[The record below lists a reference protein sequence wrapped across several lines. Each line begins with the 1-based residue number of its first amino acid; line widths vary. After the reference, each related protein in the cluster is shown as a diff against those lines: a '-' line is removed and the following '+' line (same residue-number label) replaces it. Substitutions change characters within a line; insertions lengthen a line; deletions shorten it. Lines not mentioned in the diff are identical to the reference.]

1 MFVTFVL
8 APWNPNFQKPLL
20 SHPTAQSCK
29 AKAEAPAES
38 RDIVFNAARQG
49 RYGKV
54 NWRESVAALT
64 PEKEGSPCHVFVKL
78 GMTFNSHSG
87 ERQTVVS
94 WDCWTS
100 WIPLEYYPLGRKF
113 LLQVLMN
120 LDTGRLRLHTCCASC
135 VWSLGIRNDVQHLR
149 PGWVRTCYWHVIS
162 DVMGKDAKSSWHV
175 TSCDLHDSP
184 NTLNKSQ

>member
-38 RDIVFNAARQG
+38 RDTVFNAARQG

-64 PEKEGSPCHVFVKL
+64 TPEKEGSPCHVFVKL
-78 GMTFNSHSG
+78 GMTIIKYS
-87 ERQTVVS
+87 
-94 WDCWTS
+94 
-100 WIPLEYYPLGRKF
+100 LGRKANRCF
-113 LLQVLMN
+113 
-120 LDTGRLRLHTCCASC
+120 LRLLNKLNASGILPFRSQASTSGVDESWYRKTPIAHVLCLLC
-135 VWSLGIRNDVQHLR
+135 VASGHQKWCPTPASGL
-149 PGWVRTCYWHVIS
+149 
-162 DVMGKDAKSSWHV
+162 GKDMVLTCHV
-175 TSCDLHDSP
+175 GCHGERCDLHDSP